1 MAVMPDREVNRWVL
15 AAVKIIVDEAGGKR
29 RTVSGEDRLDGRSAL
44 TTNGV
49 LHEEVLRALN
59 D

>member
-1 MAVMPDREVNRWVL
+1 MEVMLDPEVNLWDL
-15 AAVKIIVDEAGGKR
+15 AALKIIVDEAGGKM
-29 RTVSGEDRLDGRSAL
+29 TTLTGDDRLDGGSAL
-44 TTNGV
+44 TTNGA